1 MTNGQENSIDKTM
14 GRNLG
19 TVRMTFFS
27 IGATLAGGVFTLS
40 GDMSAEGA
48 HTGAIL
54 LGWIIC
60 GIGMF
65 NLMMCFYE
73 LNRLRPDLASGIFT
87 YAREG
92 FGEYLGFNSAWGYWI
107 SAMLANVSFA
117 TLLFSALGYFFPV
130 FGDGNN
136 AVSMICASIF
146 LWFTVVLILRGV
158 GQAATLN
165 VIVVCAKAVPIICLI
180 LAVVFAQG
188 FKWDIFIENFWG
200 DGTMPFFDQVKST
213 IFTTVWVFI
222 GVEGA
227 VVISGRAKSTKV
239 AGRSAMIA
247 FLSLLALYMIISI
260 LSMGVMTQGELAALG
275 NPPMA
280 GVLEHVVGHW
290 GGVLV
295 NVAVIISVSGAMY
308 TYTMLYAESSF
319 APAAMKAFPKIF
331 TKENK
336 KGAPVGALLISTFIV
351 QIFLIIVIF
360 SASTFQIVYYT
371 SASMI
376 MVPYFLS
383 ALFYLKL
390 MFKGEGIDSESNG
403 KIKYWIFAILGS
415 IYGLWLMYASGL
427 TYLLIMALLY
437 GPGIL
442 IYIWTKKQHNERPF
456 GKPVD
461 IFFLIVILVMFVAS
475 IVLLANGTLQPF

>member
-1 MTNGQENSIDKTM
+1 MTNGSENSLEKNM
-14 GRNLG
+14 GRGLG

-40 GDMSAEGA
+40 GDMSAGGA

-73 LNRLRPDLASGIFT
+73 LNRVRPDLASGIFT

-146 LWFTVVLILRGV
+146 LWITVILILRGV
-158 GQAATLN
+158 AQAATLN
-165 VIVVCAKAVPIICLI
+165 LIVVCAKAVPIICLI
-180 LAVVFAQG
+180 LAIVFARG
-188 FKWDIFIENFWG
+188 FHWDIFTENFWG
-200 DGTMPFFDQVKST
+200 DGTMPFFDQVKQT

-247 FLSLLALYMIISI
+247 FLSLLALYMVISI
-260 LSMGVMTQGELAALG
+260 LSMGVMSSDELAALG

-295 NVAVIISVSGAMY
+295 NIAVIISVSGAMY
-308 TYTMLYAESSF
+308 TYTMLYAESAF

-331 TKENK
+331 TIENK
-336 KGAPVGALLISTFIV
+336 KGAPMGSLLISTLIV

-360 SASTFQIVYYT
+360 NASTFQIVYYT

-383 ALFYLKL
+383 ALFYFKL
-390 MFKGEGIDSESNG
+390 MAKGQGIADEES
-403 KIKYWIFAILGS
+403 KKWLCWIYAILGT
-415 IYGLWLMYASGL
+415 IYGIWLMYASGL
-427 TYLLIMALLY
+427 EYLLIMALLY
-437 GPGIL
+437 GPGII
-442 IYIWTKKQHNERPF
+442 IYIWTKKQYNEKPF

-461 IFFLIVILVMFVAS
+461 IIFLIVILVMFVLS
-475 IVLLANGTLQPF
+475 IVLLANGTIKPF